1 MADDAALKRRH
12 LASISRGNDMQHKH
26 LLVSTIS
33 VLAVVMGLAACTSK
47 PPEPQAVPKKM
58 SNDELD
64 RSVTAKINSDPALL
78 AYKLDVDA
86 DADKNGVTI
95 SGTVPTESLRMKAVD
110 AAKTVVAGLVVTDKI
125 DVKPGNIDRKDF
137 NEEMAREARER
148 ASKSSESIG
157 DSLDDAW
164 IHTKIRSKL
173 LGEGE
178 FPGGRLNVDVKNN
191 VVTLRGT
198 VATRADR
205 TKAEQIARTTE
216 GVKSVRNQLV
226 IKPGS

>member
-1 MADDAALKRRH
+1 MQRR
-12 LASISRGNDMQHKH
+12 Q
-26 LLVSTIS
+26 LLVLTIGI
-33 VLAVVMGLAACTSK
+33 LAMVAGLAACESK
-47 PPEPQAVPKKM
+47 PPEAKAVPKM

-64 RSVTAKINSDPALL
+64 RLVTAKINSDAALV
-78 AYKLDVDA
+78 AYKIHVDA
-86 DADKNGVTI
+86 DADKNAVTI

-110 AAKTVVAGLVVTDKI
+110 AAKTVSAGLVVTDKI
-125 DVKPGNIDRKDF
+125 DVKPGNIDRKDYT
-137 NEEMAREARER
+137 EDMAREARER

-173 LGEGE
+173 LGQGE
-178 FPGGRLNVDVKNN
+178 FPGGSLNVDVKNN

-198 VATRADR
+198 VATKADR

-226 IKPGS
+226 IKPRS

>member
-1 MADDAALKRRH
+1 
-12 LASISRGNDMQHKH
+12 MQHNPR
-26 LLVSTIS
+26 LVSTVG
-33 VLAVVMGLAACTSK
+33 VLAMVMALAACNSK
-47 PPEPQAVPKKM
+47 PPEPQAVPKM

-64 RSVTAKINSDPALL
+64 RSVTAKINSDPALV
-78 AYKLDVDA
+78 AYKLHVDA
-86 DADKNGVTI
+86 DVDKNAVTI
-95 SGTVPTESLRMKAVD
+95 SGTVPTEGLRMKAVD
-110 AAKTVVAGLVVTDKI
+110 AVKTAHAGLVITDKI
-125 DVKPGNIDRKDF
+125 DVKPGDVDRKNYTED
-137 NEEMAREARER
+137 MAREARER

-178 FPGGRLNVDVKNN
+178 FPGGSLNVDVKNN

-198 VATRADR
+198 VATKADR

-216 GVKSVRNQLV
+216 GVKSVRNQLL
-226 IKPGS
+226 IKPRS

>member
-1 MADDAALKRRH
+1 MK
-12 LASISRGNDMQHKH
+12 HKQ
-26 LLVSTIS
+26 LLVLTIGI
-33 VLAVVMGLAACTSK
+33 LAMVTGLAACESK
-47 PPEPQAVPKKM
+47 PPEAKPVPKM

-64 RSVTAKINSDPALL
+64 RLVTAKINSDAALV
-78 AYKLDVDA
+78 AYKLKVDA
-86 DADKNGVTI
+86 DADKNAVTI

-110 AAKTVVAGLVVTDKI
+110 AAKTVSAGLVITDKI
-125 DVKPGNIDRKDF
+125 DVKPGDIDRKDYT
-137 NEEMAREARER
+137 EDMAREARER

-173 LGEGE
+173 LGQGE
-178 FPGGRLNVDVKNN
+178 FPGGSLNVDVKNN

-198 VATRADR
+198 VATKADR
-205 TKAEQIARTTE
+205 TKAEQIARTTQ

-226 IKPGS
+226 IKPRS